1 MNEIL
6 DILENDDNDDCD
18 IYIEPP
24 YCGNVTDE
32 DSGNEEAGTALH
44 PANLSGNQ
52 LLAPAELRYRNQNEV
67 EDEVEEVTQSNS
79 KKRRT
84 SKEVPAKPKW
94 KKEDNLLG
102 QAPFPEGDYSR
113 YNQMSEIELFELF
126 FSDELLD
133 YCKKQM
139 TKYCTKKNWSDISVT
154 IEELKVFLGILI
166 VSGYHP
172 MPRRRMYWSQSPDV
186 HNDAISS
193 AMRRDRFD
201 EIMRSLHFNATDDI
215 DKNDKYAKL
224 RPLIL
229 HLQSKFMEHFVP
241 ERNISHDEAMVE
253 YFGKHSCKQAIRNKP
268 IRFGY
273 KIWCQNTT
281 DGYLIAFDPYQGKT
295 HQGDEELENK
305 YGKCAATVLHLL
317 NTYSDDKKFLHY
329 HLFTDNLFTTL
340 PLLQELK
347 TRQYDGTGTMRK
359 NRLDKSCPIIDANKC
374 DKKERGY
381 AECVTG
387 TIGSENIK
395 VSRWKDNAVVTV
407 ASTLH
412 GKLPVGKVKRWSKQK
427 TKHIDIEVPKAIKAY
442 NNSMGGTDQMDQ
454 NINCYRIG
462 IRGKKWWW
470 SLFSWLVDVS
480 IQNAW
485 ILAKKRGSGQDHL
498 DFRQKVAM
506 SYLSRFQTAPKKSGL
521 KRLSSRPGFTDARYD
536 GTNHLPVPSNRR
548 RCNADGCSSTV
559 RMACSKC
566 DIGLCLQ
573 CFKPYHTQ

>member
-1 MNEIL
+1 MNEIM
-6 DILENDDNDDCD
+6 DILENDDDNNCD

-24 YCGNVTDE
+24 NEGNVTDE
-32 DSGNEEAGTALH
+32 DSGNDDAGTPLY
-44 PANLSGNQ
+44 PENLSGNQ
-52 LLAPAELRYRNQNEV
+52 LLAPAELRYRNKSDI
-67 EDEVEEVTQSNS
+67 EDEVEEDMQPARKT
-79 KKRRT
+79 KRT
-84 SKEVPAKPKW
+84 SKEAPVKPKW
-94 KKEDNLLG
+94 KKEDKLLS
-102 QAPFPEGDYSR
+102 QAPFPEGDYST
-113 YNQMSEIELFELF
+113 YNQMSETELFELF

-139 TKYCTKKNWSDISVT
+139 TKYCMKNNWPDISVA
-154 IEELKVFLGILI
+154 IEELRVFLGILI

-172 MPRRRMYWSQSPDV
+172 VPRRRMFWSQSPEV
-186 HNDAISS
+186 HNEAICS

-201 EIMRSLHFNATDDI
+201 EIMKCLHFNATDDL

-224 RPLIL
+224 RPLIN
-229 HLQSKFMEHFVP
+229 HLQRKFMEHYVP

-273 KIWCQNTT
+273 KIWSQNTT
-281 DGYLIAFDPYQGKT
+281 EGYLIAFDPYQGKT
-295 HQGDEELENK
+295 HQGDEELESK
-305 YGKCAATVLHLL
+305 YGKCSATVLNLL
-317 NTYSDDKKFLHY
+317 NMYSDEKRILPY

-340 PLLQELK
+340 PLLQEIK
-347 TRQYDGTGTMRK
+347 TRGYDGTGTVRK
-359 NRLDKSCPIIDANKC
+359 NRIDKSCPILDANTV

-387 TIGSENIK
+387 TMGSENIK
-395 VSRWKDNAVVTV
+395 VTRWKDNAVVTV

-412 GKLPVGKVKRWSKQK
+412 GVLPVGKVKRWSKQK
-427 TKHIDIEVPKAIKAY
+427 TKHVEIEIPKSVKAY

-498 DFRQKVAM
+498 DFRQNVAM
-506 SYLSRFQTAPKKSGL
+506 SYLSRFQTVPKKSGM
-521 KRLSSRPGFTDARYD
+521 KRISSRPGFNDARFD
-536 GTNHLPVPSNRR
+536 RIDHFPIASNRR
-548 RCNADGCSSTV
+548 RCNGDGCSSTI
-559 RMACSKC
+559 RMSCSKC
-566 DIGLCLQ
+566 DVGLCLQ
-573 CFKPYHTQ
+573 CFKSYHMQ